1 MQRPRQ
7 ERSAAS
13 LVRQYEREVVWIS
26 ARTKPEELARGGTN
40 VVYKRIFV
48 HEFCTIEALRSAI
61 AMVRNPLDVEKEE
74 YELYGCLWLAEGS
87 IVHVIVRVSVDER
100 ASQRADRIE
109 RSFVG
114 TDATGSTIRMFCFLP
129 QDPSDYYSERLA
141 RLINAIE
148 TRRPMAISARLRT
161 VKNEQG
167 KLTLRI
173 TVERCHEESEDN
185 FKAYPQFCA
194 AYLEFRQL
202 SENAHTFM

>member
-1 MQRPRQ
+1 MQPPRQ

-26 ARTKPEELARGGTN
+26 PRTKPEDLPRGN
-40 VVYKRIFV
+40 FVFKRIFV
-48 HEFCTIEALRSAI
+48 HEFCTIESLRSAI

-74 YELYGCLWLAEGS
+74 YELYGCMWLAEGS

-100 ASQRADRIE
+100 SSQRADRIE

-129 QDPSDYYSERLA
+129 QDPNDYYSERLS
-141 RLINAIE
+141 RLIKAIE
-148 TRRPMAISARLRT
+148 TGRPMAIAARLRT

-185 FKAYPQFCA
+185 FGAFPQFCA
-194 AYLEFRQL
+194 AYVAFRKL
-202 SENAHTFM
+202 SENDSTFA